1 MEINRSNY
9 EIWLI
14 DWNDGNLNS
23 LQIDQLK
30 LFLSDNPDLR
40 EEFNDFNSMNLF
52 PSGISF
58 SNKEHLKKSPSDI
71 SQTQFEYLCAAYFE
85 NDLSG
90 IQQTELNE
98 IIEMYPDKKKT
109 FDLIRKTR
117 LVPPKINYK
126 HKTLLLKRTAI
137 NNAIRFSVIGLSA
150 AAAIALMIIAY
161 SVIPGNFTLNNKRSA
176 KNAASD
182 SIYLKPSLV
191 FAPDRIIKD
200 SISVPAERK
209 KEKSLANVNKAEPV
223 DAKPDL
229 LTALS
234 GDSLV
239 RTNDDLQII
248 INKVP
253 VYTRIDLKEEIISNK
268 LVAANTT
275 IFVPE
280 AEDNRS
286 DFGKFISK
294 TFREKLLKDK
304 TPPDSP
310 IKGYEIAEAGVE
322 GLNKLFGWEM
332 ALDKKN
338 DQNGQLKSVYFSSK
352 ILKFNAPVKNS
363 EPSE

>member
-1 MEINRSNY
+1 
-9 EIWLI
+9 
-14 DWNDGNLNS
+14 
-23 LQIDQLK
+23 
-30 LFLSDNPDLR
+30 
-40 EEFNDFNSMNLF
+40 
-52 PSGISF
+52 
-58 SNKEHLKKSPSDI
+58 
-71 SQTQFEYLCAAYFE
+71 
-85 NDLSG
+85 
-90 IQQTELNE
+90 
-98 IIEMYPDKKKT
+98 
-109 FDLIRKTR
+109 
-117 LVPPKINYK
+117 
-126 HKTLLLKRTAI
+126 
-137 NNAIRFSVIGLSA
+137 
-150 AAAIALMIIAY
+150 MIIAY

-191 FAPDRIIKD
+191 IAPDRIIKD

-209 KEKSLANVNKAEPV
+209 KVKSLANVNKAEPV

-234 GDSLV
+234 DDSLV
-239 RTNDDLQII
+239 RNNDDLQII

-253 VYTRIDLKEEIISNK
+253 VYTRVDLKEEIISNK
-268 LVAANTT
+268 LVASNTT